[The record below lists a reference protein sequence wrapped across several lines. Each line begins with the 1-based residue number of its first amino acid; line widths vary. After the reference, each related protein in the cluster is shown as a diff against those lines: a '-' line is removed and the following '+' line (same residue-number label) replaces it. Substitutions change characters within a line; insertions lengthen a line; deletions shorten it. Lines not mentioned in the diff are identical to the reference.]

1 MVVMGLCPGAREYSS
16 QRVVAHL
23 QTLPLIGFR
32 LPWRQN
38 AWLWSNDLEFLSDSE
53 SRTVIR
59 EILIIH
65 QDKSINQSC
74 WGFIVVVPKIKILT
88 CLDLH
93 LVEVIRL

>member
-1 MVVMGLCPGAREYSS
+1 MGLCPGASEYSS
-16 QRVVAHL
+16 QRVVTHL

-38 AWLWSNDLEFLSDSE
+38 AWLWSNDLEFLSVSE

-74 WGFIVVVPKIKILT
+74 WGFIVVVPKTKILT

-93 LVEVIRL
+93 ISRSY